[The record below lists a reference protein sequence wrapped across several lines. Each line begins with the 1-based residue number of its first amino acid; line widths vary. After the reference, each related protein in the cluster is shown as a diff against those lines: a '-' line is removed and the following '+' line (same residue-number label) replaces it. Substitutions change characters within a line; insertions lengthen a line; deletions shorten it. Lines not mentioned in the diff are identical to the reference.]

1 MTPERLKELADAH
14 GADPRRWPADARV
27 ALDSMRAA
35 QPVAVER
42 ALFEAAQLDA
52 AMDASRPPL
61 VSAAL
66 RDRVIAS
73 ALAAG
78 LTPKRVKV
86 WAGRLA
92 WFSGAGW
99 AAAACAGVMFGINLS
114 AEVTADQQ
122 IEAALSQSALDGV
135 DDLEVLG

>member
-1 MTPERLKELADAH
+1 MTLERLKEFADAH
-14 GADPRRWPADARV
+14 GADARRWPADARA
-27 ALDSMRAA
+27 ALEAMRAA

-52 AMDASRPPL
+52 ALDASRPPA

-92 WFSGAGW
+92 WFSSAGW
-99 AAAACAGVMFGINLS
+99 AAAACAGVMFGVNLT
-114 AEVTADQQ
+114 AEITADQQ

-135 DDLEVLG
+135 DDIEVLG